1 MYFFICMVMIF
12 ILLASF
18 VIGYLRIMGIFA
30 VILGIILVVCALVTW
45 IKRRSSNE
53 DPDERD
59 LREARELLDSI
70 SKPKKHKW

>member
-1 MYFFICMVMIF
+1 MVMIF